1 MITKSLSTK
10 KGHSIRNISTT
21 PWIGLTVHSQAEWKA
36 KENWFH
42 LPTYRLQTPIEY
54 TTRGRHIVFRSFHI
68 QIIPKI
74 SNILQKC
81 TLTKLYLCKTYYLPM
96 STLSLQIPLPLQP
109 QPSIMGRLIQQGEKG
124 SHLPWDVRED
134 LQEPISRSET
144 GRQYTKVNTLN
155 MRLSCE
161 KLQRR

>member
-10 KGHSIRNISTT
+10 KGHSIRDISTT

-96 STLSLQIPLPLQP
+96 STLSLQIPQPLQP
-109 QPSIMGRLIQQGEKG
+109 RPSILDWLIQWRETG
-124 SHLPWDVRED
+124 SYQPWGVRED
-134 LQEPISRSET
+134 LQYPIPRTET
-144 GRQYTKVNTLN
+144 GRQNTERNPLN
-155 MRLSCE
+155 VSLSHE
-161 KLQRR
+161 KRQIR